1 MRAVVAAACLLVAA
15 GAAQAQSRERM
26 SPAIAPKVAPLAA
39 ADGARLARARTSAA
53 ARLDSVKRLG
63 LVTAAGKLA
72 AVKAL
77 IATRTSKP
85 GQADV
90 LEGLDVLLG
99 DAMAQ
104 GLGMEWVTAET
115 RAGYRGPALRQ
126 VGFDL
131 VVFPIGMVSGRL
143 AKGEPVDVDALY
155 QNVAVQV
162 RAAR

>member
-1 MRAVVAAACLLVAA
+1 MRAALAVACIVAAA
-15 GAAQAQSRERM
+15 GAAHAQARERM
-26 SPAIAPKVAPLAA
+26 SPAIAPQAAPLTP
-39 ADGARLARARTSAA
+39 ADEARLARGRAA
-53 ARLDSVKRLG
+53 ATARLDTIKKAG

-77 IATRTSKP
+77 IASRAAKP
-85 GQADV
+85 ADAGT

-126 VGFDL
+126 IGFDL
-131 VVFPIGMVSGRL
+131 VVFPLGMVSGPL
-143 AKGEPVDVDALY
+143 ARGEPVDADALY
-155 QNVAVQV
+155 QSVAAQV